1 MITEGFNFE
10 VTNSDVLVRFSC
22 NNYKRRIDETIA
34 NLSIGADK
42 ENDPLLQARF
52 MSPQKSVHFIFN
64 GEDVGNDVSR
74 TAVFFENTDYPVLV
88 RGLNDRVVLE
98 EFHIAGHKDDSL
110 SPDENLL
117 YGMINFRNQVGQTDF
132 AIVYSVEGKRSVISF
147 STEVLSFKM
156 DYRSDMRRVI
166 ADIEAEYSMLSYS
179 FLKQTYLSFQT
190 KSGKSTDLIWWQIFQ
205 GCYKEIVDA
214 ARIII
219 NSPKLRLHT
228 TTRYERVE
236 RLPFIGPE
244 LENEYEEFKNEPNHL
259 YRTEE
264 MFLSKD
270 TVENRFLKH
279 VLREVHRRFNVVREH
294 IKKTLNVNDS
304 QIGFELETMSDTLL
318 RLTKHPFFKSIGRF
332 RGFNQDSLVMKKSR
346 GYSTI
351 YKNWVLLSCG
361 YELEEGMHRLEV
373 KEISELY
380 EIWCFIRV
388 KNMVQDIL
396 KDKAVATTSGKELT
410 TGFIRQ
416 LVYGTQSEVKFLQG
430 EQELAS
436 VMYNA
441 QTEEDSENDNAPE
454 SAIRDTRTFT
464 TVQRPDI
471 VLRLSKTND
480 SIQYTYLFDA
490 KYRIQ
495 DRRKNGVE
503 VPTPDA
509 IDQMHRYRD
518 AIYYSESSD
527 DKLKKEVIG
536 GFVLYPGNLDRA
548 QYVNSFY
555 HKSIEQVGIGAFPL
569 KPGREIV
576 AEDGSIILDPTSSE
590 SVLYEQIKAWLNDEQ
605 SHIHLLESAIPQRGL
620 QYQSAEMT
628 YLDDIVLIG
637 YIRKPALFRD
647 WIKQGNYAIRRKTA
661 ATSRSGEVVPDRTV
675 MNVQHVLL
683 YSKAGEQLCFEAIY
697 DIKDAT
703 SIPESLSRS
712 ELVDAHDYPDKDKSV
727 KENYFLYTINT
738 EAPSVLSLD
747 EEKCQEYISGVF
759 SEERKEDR
767 SPVFKTVRELMNEM
781 NR

>member
-1 MITEGFNFE
+1 
-10 VTNSDVLVRFSC
+10 
-22 NNYKRRIDETIA
+22 
-34 NLSIGADK
+34 
-42 ENDPLLQARF
+42 
-52 MSPQKSVHFIFN
+52 
-64 GEDVGNDVSR
+64 
-74 TAVFFENTDYPVLV
+74 
-88 RGLNDRVVLE
+88 
-98 EFHIAGHKDDSL
+98 
-110 SPDENLL
+110 
-117 YGMINFRNQVGQTDF
+117 
-132 AIVYSVEGKRSVISF
+132 
-147 STEVLSFKM
+147 
-156 DYRSDMRRVI
+156 
-166 ADIEAEYSMLSYS
+166 
-179 FLKQTYLSFQT
+179 
-190 KSGKSTDLIWWQIFQ
+190 
-205 GCYKEIVDA
+205 
-214 ARIII
+214 
-219 NSPKLRLHT
+219 
-228 TTRYERVE
+228 
-236 RLPFIGPE
+236 
-244 LENEYEEFKNEPNHL
+244 
-259 YRTEE
+259 
-264 MFLSKD
+264 
-270 TVENRFLKH
+270 
-279 VLREVHRRFNVVREH
+279 
-294 IKKTLNVNDS
+294 
-304 QIGFELETMSDTLL
+304 MSDTLL

-536 GFVLYPGNLDRA
+536 G
-548 QYVNSFY
+548 
-555 HKSIEQVGIGAFPL
+555 
-569 KPGREIV
+569 
-576 AEDGSIILDPTSSE
+576 
-590 SVLYEQIKAWLNDEQ
+590 
-605 SHIHLLESAIPQRGL
+605 
-620 QYQSAEMT
+620 
-628 YLDDIVLIG
+628 LIG
-637 YIRKPALFRD
+637 RNMSTPSITNQSSRLAL
-647 WIKQGNYAIRRKTA
+647 
-661 ATSRSGEVVPDRTV
+661 V
-675 MNVQHVLL
+675 H
-683 YSKAGEQLCFEAIY
+683 
-697 DIKDAT
+697 
-703 SIPESLSRS
+703 SL
-712 ELVDAHDYPDKDKSV
+712 
-727 KENYFLYTINT
+727 
-738 EAPSVLSLD
+738 
-747 EEKCQEYISGVF
+747 
-759 SEERKEDR
+759 
-767 SPVFKTVRELMNEM
+767 
-781 NR
+781 